1 MNNKELN
8 SNDYLANNRKILINL
23 NDNIMSLTNIIHDHN
38 SKLNR
43 ITSDLE
49 SIKSYINNQEIL
61 KNEKIK
67 DEKEISRGWFFG
79 Y

>member
-1 MNNKELN
+1 MNNKDLN

-23 NDNIMSLTNIIHDHN
+23 NGNIMRLTNIIHEHN

-61 KNEKIK
+61 KKEKII
-67 DEKEISRGWFFG
+67 DEYGGWFFG